1 MAPSAKIAASR
12 SLSDSPG
19 LDLDSPGLDLDSPEG
34 KELFAVVV
42 LLAFVL
48 GAAVAV
54 DAVGGDAFSEVT
66 PPLLAG
72 PR

>member
-1 MAPSAKIAASR
+1 MFLAPSAKIAASR
-12 SLSDSPG
+12 SLS
-19 LDLDSPGLDLDSPEG
+19 DSPGLDLDSPEG

-54 DAVGGDAFSEVT
+54 DAVGGDAFSEVP

>member
-54 DAVGGDAFSEVT
+54 DAVGDAFSEVP